1 MLETNSPV
9 TGPVALPTV
18 TADDETL
25 RDALTA
31 GNIPTLLLVLRT
43 LTGDPRWFAEPYRP
57 SRTIAMNDNDSGGL
71 PEPVQ
76 QEIRDAVLDVL
87 RELRDGGRDVT
98 PPPLGAGLIEILGE
112 SLGEQVPA
120 EYAPSMAEDAGFV
133 PSDAFDGPPL
143 GADLSVVIIGA
154 GISGICAG
162 TALRRLGVDV
172 TILERNDDVGGT
184 WLDNDYPGAGVDTP
198 SHLYAFSFAPWP
210 SWSRYYAKQPEILD
224 YLRRV
229 ADQEGLRSVI
239 RFGTEVLGATWD
251 SGSSVW
257 RVQVRARDG
266 VVSELA
272 SDVLVSSVGQL
283 NRPVVPAL
291 PGLDTFPGPAF
302 HTAQWDHSVDLTG
315 LRVGVV
321 GTGASAMQV
330 VPAIAEQAG
339 SLVIFQRSPQWVA
352 PNGNYLREVD
362 PRTRLLFEQ
371 VPYYRPWYR
380 LRLMWMFQDKLHPT
394 LQRDEAWERAAD
406 GRSINRT
413 NDKHREFF
421 TRYLREQLGDREDL
435 VAKSLPDYPPYGK
448 RMLLDCNWFST
459 LRRDDVSLV
468 TSGVAAIDG
477 STVVTDDGG
486 RHEVDVLVFA
496 TGFSARK
503 MLHPLDIRGRSG
515 TSLRERWGDDDA
527 WAHLGIEVP
536 DFPNLFLM
544 YGPNT
549 NLGHGGSTMFH
560 AECQVHYM
568 VALLRE
574 MVASDVAAVEVRR
587 DVCEDYV
594 ARVDAAH
601 ENMIWTH
608 PGMSTWYRNAAG
620 RVVTNSPWRLQDYWT
635 MTRRPSLDEHI
646 VTPARQSSSKGVA

>member
-1 MLETNSPV
+1 MPDTHRA
-9 TGPVALPTV
+9 TGPVGLPTV
-18 TADDETL
+18 TADDAVL
-25 RDALTA
+25 RDALVA

-43 LTGDPRWFAEPYRP
+43 LTGDPRWFSPPYRP
-57 SRTIAMNDNDSGGL
+57 SRTIAMNDNDTGGL
-71 PEPVQ
+71 PEEIQ
-76 QEIRDAVLDVL
+76 AEIRDTVLDLL
-87 RELRDGGRDVT
+87 RGLRDGTGTLT
-98 PPPLGAGLIEILGE
+98 PPPLDDELITMLSE
-112 SLGEQVPA
+112 SLGEQVPP
-120 EYAPSMAEDAGFV
+120 EYAESMAADAGFV
-133 PSDAFDGPPL
+133 PSDVFDGPPL

-198 SHLYAFSFAPWP
+198 SHLYAFSFAPWA
-210 SWSRYYAKQPEILD
+210 SWTRYYAKQPEILD

-251 SGSSVW
+251 AAASVW
-257 RVQVRARDG
+257 RVRVLSGG
-266 VVSELA
+266 VESELV

-302 HTAQWDHSVDLTG
+302 HTAEWDHSVDLAG
-315 LRVGVV
+315 KRVGVV

-330 VPAIAEQAG
+330 VPTIAEQAG
-339 SLVIFQRSPQWVA
+339 SVVIFQRSPQWVA

-394 LQRDEAWERAAD
+394 LQRDPAWSHQD
-406 GRSINRT
+406 RSINAT

-448 RMLLDCNWFST
+448 RMLLDCDWFST

-486 RHEVDVLVFA
+486 RHDVDVLVFA
-496 TGFSARK
+496 TGFSART

-515 TSLRERWGDDDA
+515 ASLRERWGDDDA

-560 AECQVHYM
+560 AECQVHYIVELLRAM
-568 VALLRE
+568 VA
-574 MVASDVAAVEVRR
+574 ADVAAVEVREQ
-587 DVCEDYV
+587 VCDDYV

-608 PGMSTWYRNAAG
+608 PGMSTWYRNANG
-620 RVVTNSPWRLQDYWT
+620 RVVTNSPWKLLDYWT
-635 MTRRPSLDEHI
+635 MTRRPSLDEHL
-646 VTPARQSSSKGVA
+646 VTPVRHPSKGVA

>member
-1 MLETNSPV
+1 MPDAHRA
-9 TGPVALPTV
+9 TGPVGLPTV
-18 TADDETL
+18 TADDAAL
-25 RDALTA
+25 RDALVA

-43 LTGDPRWFAEPYRP
+43 LTGDPRWFEPPFRP
-57 SRTIAMNDNDSGGL
+57 SRTIAMNDNDTGGL
-71 PEPVQ
+71 PEEIQ
-76 QEIRDAVLDVL
+76 EEIREAVLDLL
-87 RELRDGGRDVT
+87 RDLRDGSGVVA
-98 PPPLGAGLIEILGE
+98 PPPLDGELIAMLGE

-120 EYAPSMAEDAGFV
+120 EYAQSMAEDAGFV
-133 PSDAFDGPPL
+133 PSDVFDGPPL

-172 TILERNDDVGGT
+172 TIVERNDDVGGT

-198 SHLYAFSFAPWP
+198 SHLYAFSFAPWA
-210 SWSRYYAKQPEILD
+210 SWTRYYAKQPEILD

-239 RFGTEVLGATWD
+239 RFGTEVLGASWD
-251 SGSSVW
+251 AAASVW
-257 RVQVRARDG
+257 RVRILSGG
-266 VVSELA
+266 VESELV

-283 NRPVVPAL
+283 NRPVIPAL

-302 HTAQWDHSVDLTG
+302 HTAEWDHSVDLAG
-315 LRVGVV
+315 KRVGVV

-330 VPAIAEQAG
+330 VPTIAEQAG
-339 SLVIFQRSPQWVA
+339 SVVIFQRSPQWVA

-362 PRTRLLFEQ
+362 PRTQLLFEQ

-394 LQRDEAWERAAD
+394 LQRDPSWEGGGD

-413 NDKHREFF
+413 NDKHREFL
-421 TRYLREQLGDREDL
+421 TRYLHEQLGDRDDL

-448 RMLLDCNWFST
+448 RMLLDCDWFST

-486 RHEVDVLVFA
+486 RHDVDVLVFA

-515 TSLRERWGDDDA
+515 ESLRERWGDDDA
-527 WAHLGIEVP
+527 WAHLGIEIP
-536 DFPNLFLM
+536 GFPNLFLM

-568 VALLRE
+568 VELLRE
-574 MVASDVAAVEVRR
+574 MVAADVAAVEVRQE
-587 DVCEDYV
+587 VCDDYV

-620 RVVTNSPWRLQDYWT
+620 RVVTNSPWRLLDYWT
-635 MTRRPSLDEHI
+635 MTRRPSLDEHL

>member
-1 MLETNSPV
+1 MPDA
-9 TGPVALPTV
+9 TGPVGLPTV
-18 TADDETL
+18 TADDAAL
-25 RDALTA
+25 RDALVA

-43 LTGDPRWFAEPYRP
+43 LTGDPRWFEPPFRP
-57 SRTIAMNDNDSGGL
+57 SRTIAMNDNDTGGL
-71 PEPVQ
+71 PDDVQ

-87 RELRDGGRDVT
+87 RGLRDGTGVVA
-98 PPPLGAGLIEILGE
+98 PPPLDADLIAMLSE

-120 EYAPSMAEDAGFV
+120 EYAESMAEDAGFV
-133 PSDAFDGPPL
+133 ASDVFDGPPL
-143 GADLSVVIIGA
+143 GADISVVIIGA

-198 SHLYAFSFAPWP
+198 SHLYAFSFAPWA
-210 SWSRYYAKQPEILD
+210 SWTRYYAKQPEILD

-229 ADQEGLRSVI
+229 ADQEGLRPLI
-239 RFGTEVLGATWD
+239 RFGTEVLGASWD
-251 SGSSVW
+251 AAASVW
-257 RVQVRARDG
+257 RVRLLSGG
-266 VVSELA
+266 VESEIV

-283 NRPVVPAL
+283 NRPVIPAL
-291 PGLDTFPGPAF
+291 PGLDTASVPAF
-302 HTAQWDHSVDLTG
+302 HTAEWDHTVSLEG
-315 LRVGVV
+315 KRVGVV

-330 VPAIAEQAG
+330 VPTIAEQAG
-339 SLVIFQRSPQWVA
+339 SVVIFQRSPQWVA

-394 LQRDEAWERAAD
+394 LQRDAAWEAA
-406 GRSINRT
+406 GNGGSINPT

-448 RMLLDCNWFST
+448 RMLLDCDWFST

-486 RHEVDVLVFA
+486 RHDVDVLVFA
-496 TGFSARK
+496 TGFSART
-503 MLHPLDIRGRSG
+503 MLSPLDIRGRSG
-515 TSLRERWGDDDA
+515 ASLRDQWGDDDA
-527 WAHLGIEVP
+527 WAYLGIEVP

-568 VALLRE
+568 VELLRE
-574 MVASDVAAVEVRR
+574 MVAADVAAVEVRQ
-587 DVCEDYV
+587 DVTADYV

-620 RVVTNSPWRLQDYWT
+620 RVVTNSPWKLLDYWS
-635 MTRRPSLDEHI
+635 MTRHPSLDEHV

>member
-1 MLETNSPV
+1 MPDAHRA
-9 TGPVALPTV
+9 TGPVGLPTV
-18 TADDETL
+18 TADDAAL
-25 RDALTA
+25 RDALVA

-43 LTGDPRWFAEPYRP
+43 LTGDPRWFEPPFRP
-57 SRTIAMNDNDSGGL
+57 SRTIAMNDNDTGGL
-71 PEPVQ
+71 PEEIQ
-76 QEIRDAVLDVL
+76 EEIREAVLDLL
-87 RELRDGGRDVT
+87 RNLRDGSGVVA
-98 PPPLGAGLIEILGE
+98 PPPLDGELIAMLGE

-120 EYAPSMAEDAGFV
+120 EYAQSMAEDAGFV
-133 PSDAFDGPPL
+133 PSDVFDGPPL

-172 TILERNDDVGGT
+172 TIVERNDDVGGT

-198 SHLYAFSFAPWP
+198 SHLYAFSFAPWA
-210 SWSRYYAKQPEILD
+210 SWTRYYAKQPEILD

-239 RFGTEVLGATWD
+239 RFGTEVLGASWD
-251 SGSSVW
+251 AAASVW
-257 RVQVRARDG
+257 RVRILSGG
-266 VVSELA
+266 VESELV

-283 NRPVVPAL
+283 NRPVIPAL

-302 HTAQWDHSVDLTG
+302 HTAEWDHSVDLAG
-315 LRVGVV
+315 KRVGVV

-330 VPAIAEQAG
+330 VPTIAEQAG
-339 SLVIFQRSPQWVA
+339 SVVIFQRSPQWVA

-362 PRTRLLFEQ
+362 PRTQLLFEQ

-394 LQRDEAWERAAD
+394 LQRDPSWEGGGD

-413 NDKHREFF
+413 NDKHREFL
-421 TRYLREQLGDREDL
+421 TRYLHEQLGDRDDL

-448 RMLLDCNWFST
+448 RMLLDCDWFST

-477 STVVTDDGG
+477 STVVADDGG
-486 RHEVDVLVFA
+486 RHDVDVLVFA

-515 TSLRERWGDDDA
+515 ESLRERWGDDDA
-527 WAHLGIEVP
+527 WAHLGIEIP

-568 VALLRE
+568 VELLRE
-574 MVASDVAAVEVRR
+574 MVAADVAAVEVRQE
-587 DVCEDYV
+587 VCDDYV

-620 RVVTNSPWRLQDYWT
+620 RVVTNSPWRLLDYWT
-635 MTRRPSLDEHI
+635 MTRRPSLDEHL

>member
-1 MLETNSPV
+1 MPDAHRA
-9 TGPVALPTV
+9 TGPVGLPTV
-18 TADDETL
+18 TGDDAAL
-25 RDALTA
+25 RDALVA

-43 LTGDPRWFAEPYRP
+43 LTGDPRWFEPPFRP
-57 SRTIAMNDNDSGGL
+57 SRTIAMNDNDTGGVS
-71 PEPVQ
+71 EEIQ

-87 RELRDGGRDVT
+87 RDLRDGSGVVA
-98 PPPLGAGLIEILGE
+98 PPPLDGELIAMLSE

-120 EYAPSMAEDAGFV
+120 EYAESMASDAGFV
-133 PSDAFDGPPL
+133 GSDAFDGPPL

-154 GISGICAG
+154 GISGLCAG
-162 TALRRLGVDV
+162 TALRRLGVEV

-198 SHLYAFSFAPWP
+198 SHLYAFSFAPWA
-210 SWSRYYAKQPEILD
+210 SWTRYYAKQPEILD

-229 ADQEGLRSVI
+229 ADQEDLRSVI
-239 RFGTEVLGATWD
+239 RFGTEVLGASWD
-251 SGSSVW
+251 AASSVW
-257 RVQVRARDG
+257 RTRVLSGG
-266 VVSELA
+266 VESEIV

-283 NRPVVPAL
+283 NRPVIPAL
-291 PGLDTFPGPAF
+291 PGLDTFRGPAF
-302 HTAQWDHSVDLTG
+302 HTAEWDHSVDLAG
-315 LRVGVV
+315 KRVGVV

-330 VPAIAEQAG
+330 VPTIAEQAG
-339 SLVIFQRSPQWVA
+339 SVVIFQRSPQWVA

-362 PRTRLLFEQ
+362 PRTQLLFEQ

-394 LQRDEAWERAAD
+394 LQRDPSWSHQD
-406 GRSINRT
+406 RSVNAT
-413 NDKHREFF
+413 NDKHREFL
-421 TRYLREQLGDREDL
+421 TRYLHEQLGDRDDL

-448 RMLLDCNWFST
+448 RMLLDCDWFST

-477 STVVTDDGG
+477 NTVVTDDGG
-486 RHEVDVLVFA
+486 RHDVDVLVFA

-515 TSLRERWGDDDA
+515 ESLRERWGDDDA
-527 WAHLGIEVP
+527 WAHLGIEIP

-568 VALLRE
+568 VELLRE
-574 MVASDVAAVEVRR
+574 MVAADVAAVEVRQE
-587 DVCEDYV
+587 VCDDYV

-608 PGMSTWYRNAAG
+608 PGMSTWYRNAKG
-620 RVVTNSPWRLQDYWT
+620 RVVTNSPWKLLDYWT
-635 MTRRPSLDEHI
+635 MTRRPSLDEHL
-646 VTPARQSSSKGVA
+646 VTPARPSSSKGVA